1 MLYAKY
7 GMQQSRLF
15 EESDDEQAEKQMK
28 FKVVSSRQ
36 HQPSK
41 WNKRKYLSREL
52 SATRHLTFWN
62 GE

>member
-41 WNKRKYLSREL
+41 
-52 SATRHLTFWN
+52 
-62 GE
+62 